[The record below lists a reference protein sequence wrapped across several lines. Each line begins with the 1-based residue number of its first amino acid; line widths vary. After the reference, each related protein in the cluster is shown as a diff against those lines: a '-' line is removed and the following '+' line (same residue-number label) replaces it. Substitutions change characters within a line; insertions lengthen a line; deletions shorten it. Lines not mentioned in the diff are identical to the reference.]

1 MSASLE
7 SLFSYVAETSP
18 QRIWDGV
25 VGRARHGSELT
36 LAVVELDAG
45 TVIPE
50 HSHVN
55 EQIGLLIEG
64 TVTFRIGDE
73 ERAVDPGASWCIP
86 AHAAHEI
93 RVGADGAVIVEAF
106 APPRDDW
113 RGLEQIDAPA
123 PRWPR

>member
-64 TVTFRIGDE
+64 TVTFASAMRSG
-73 ERAVDPGASWCIP
+73 RSTPAPAGASP
-86 AHAAHEI
+86 RMRRMRSAS
-93 RVGADGAVIVEAF
+93 
-106 APPRDDW
+106 APTAR
-113 RGLEQIDAPA
+113 
-123 PRWPR
+123 